1 MDSSPLSSLPGSM
14 PSSPSPSS
22 FPSVESSPLSN
33 LSKTPS
39 PPPRSSFMYHSVP
52 NSAERYPTPTS
63 TDSGTSSPRKHDELV
78 IESSINV
85 RPLDLTD
92 RDGPP
97 PAKRRRT
104 APPPKERTTEYLDL
118 TKANDDFND
127 QDARQMDRLV
137 ASLRKKKKIVVI
149 AGAGISVSAGIPD
162 FRSST
167 GLFATARTQHK
178 LKASGKHLFDA
189 SVYKH
194 DETTQSFHTMV
205 REMAEM
211 TQNAQPTP
219 FHHFLAS
226 LAQEGRLMRLYSQ
239 NIDCIDTNME
249 PLSTNVPL
257 NAKGP
262 WPATIQLHG
271 GLQKMVCTKCG
282 TLKPFEAELFDGP
295 EAPLCNDCV
304 LNDEVRTTF
313 GGKRSHGIGRLR
325 PRFVLYNEYNP
336 DEEAIGMV
344 SSADLKTRPDAVVVV
359 GTSLKVP
366 GTRRLVRELCQAT
379 RSRKNG
385 FTAWINTDSEP
396 KGADFKECWDMV
408 VRAKCDDVARL
419 VALPPWDCNIGDDY
433 LVSKGSDSN
442 VSAFHSRLEV
452 RIGSKSR
459 QVEEAEGFITPHPSP
474 KLSAMSKP
482 PSKKQTTLS
491 FGKNGGEAKKPAKAS
506 KARSRKPKQSSA
518 KSDLTKNSIL
528 STFKPVKHTSNSSA
542 KGGKYETSLPP
553 LRPPRSPSTEIY
565 VKLDSNEATDH
576 AVPKSLINDAP
587 FSESIPKDMR
597 QPIQ

>member
-1 MDSSPLSSLPGSM
+1 MAIVCVAP
-14 PSSPSPSS
+14 SPSPSS
-22 FPSVESSPLSN
+22 QSIHSSPLSN

-39 PPPRSSFMYHSVP
+39 PPPRSSFTRHPVP

-63 TDSGTSSPRKHDELV
+63 TSSGTSSPRKHDELV

-85 RPLDLTD
+85 HPLDMTD

-97 PAKRRRT
+97 PAKRRKT
-104 APPPKERTTEYLDL
+104 APAPKERTTEYLDL
-118 TKANDDFND
+118 TKANDDFD
-127 QDARQMDRLV
+127 EEDTRQMDRLV
-137 ASLRKKKKIVVI
+137 TALRKKKKIVVI

-194 DETTQSFHTMV
+194 DATTQSFHTMV

-211 TQNAQPTP
+211 TKNAQPTP
-219 FHHFLAS
+219 FHHLLAS

-239 NIDCIDTNME
+239 NIDCIDTNMK

-271 GLQKMVCTKCG
+271 GLQSMVCTKCG
-282 TLKPFEAELFDGP
+282 KLNPFEPELFDGP
-295 EAPLCNDCV
+295 EAPLCKDCELTDV
-304 LNDEVRTTF
+304 VRTTF

-344 SSADLKTRPDAVVVV
+344 SSADLKTRPDAVIVV

-396 KGADFKECWDMV
+396 KGADFKVCWDMV

-433 LVSKGSDSN
+433 LVSKDSDSN
-442 VSAFHSRLEV
+442 ISSSHSRFEV
-452 RIGSKSR
+452 HIGSKSKH
-459 QVEEAEGFITPHPSP
+459 VEEAEAFITPHPSP
-474 KLSAMSKP
+474 KLSAMAKP
-482 PSKKQTTLS
+482 PSRKQTTLS
-491 FGKNGGEAKKPAKAS
+491 FGQTDTKPTKTS
-506 KARSRKPKQSSA
+506 KPRSRKAKQAHTNADVS
-518 KSDLTKNSIL
+518 KNTIL
-528 STFKPVKHTSNSSA
+528 STFKPVKHASKPYA
-542 KGGKYETSLPP
+542 KSDKHETGLPA

-565 VKLDSNEATDH
+565 VKLEPDHAAGH
-576 AVPKSLINDAP
+576 AVPKSLINDTP